1 MRKRSLVRL
10 LAACTLGMSGVAFA
24 VVPDTVVTTTQIGI
38 AKPEPVTAF
47 VPVVNPSTEPDSEA
61 IDILYPTLLWIG
73 RDLKINLKRGLVE
86 SISVDKSRRVFTLKL
101 KPWQWSDGKPV
112 TAADVVFDAHLI
124 RAAGEHYAFYGVG
137 NVPKIIKSVK
147 ALGPRTVEVTSA
159 RQVNVHWFEYNVL
172 SQLRALPEQ
181 AWKGLSIDYMVKHVA
196 DPGMVKVVDGPYKL
210 ESYVNGQYIRFEANP
225 LYSGHKPSVRY
236 FEMRFYTTAQAEFG
250 ALKTGELQIG
260 QIDPELYGAQHLV
273 ENLKSIPSS
282 GGYSMQRI
290 MLNMRDADVA
300 FFRSEKVRQALE
312 AAINQPYIIYTLYHG
327 LSAKAYGP
335 VPAAPATYLS
345 PTARKL
351 SAVDLYDPKRA
362 ARLLDEAGWK
372 LVDGVRRKGGKTM
385 HFTLMAAPANNQVA
399 QVVARGWNELGIKVD
414 LRTEAFNALVGKLYN
429 HKSHWQAVIM
439 GWIYGP
445 NFYPTGEGLFNTT
458 GHSNNGSFSSPLL
471 DKLIEASTREP
482 GVESLYRYEDA
493 MHRLLPVLFIPWP
506 GMLVKYDPKLGGVDR
521 FVNPTGLYSPQYLYY
536 RTGAS

>member
-1 MRKRSLVRL
+1 MGKRSLVRL
-10 LAACTLGMSGVAFA
+10 LAACVLGVSGMAFA
-24 VVPDTVVTTTQIGI
+24 GVPDTVVTTTQIGI
-38 AKPEPVTAF
+38 AKPEPVNAF

-61 IDILYPTLLWIG
+61 INILYPTLLWIG
-73 RDLKINLKRGLVE
+73 RDLKINLQRGLVE
-86 SISVDKSRRVFTLKL
+86 SISVDKSQRVFTLKL

-112 TAADVVFDAHLI
+112 TAADVVFDVHLI
-124 RAAGEHYAFYGVG
+124 REAGKRYAFSGVG
-137 NVPKIIKSVK
+137 DMPDIIKSVK
-147 ALGPRTVEVTSA
+147 ALGPRTVEITAA

-181 AWKGLSIDYMVKHVA
+181 AWKGLSVDYMVKHVA
-196 DPGMVKVVDGPYKL
+196 DPAMVKVVDGPYKL
-210 ESYVNGQYIRFEANP
+210 EAYVNGQYIRFEANP

-260 QIDPELYGAQHLV
+260 QIDPELYAAQHLV
-273 ENLKSIPSS
+273 ENLKSIPSA

-290 MLNMRDADVA
+290 MLNMRDMDVS

-312 AAINQPYIIYTLYHG
+312 AAINQPYIINTLYHG

-335 VPAAPATYLS
+335 VPAAPPTYLS

-351 SAVDLYDPKRA
+351 SAADLYDPKRA

-372 LVDGVRRKGGKTM
+372 LVDGVRRKDGKTM
-385 HFTLMAAPANNQVA
+385 HFTLMAAPANSQVA
-399 QVVARGWNELGIKVD
+399 QVIARDWAALGIKVD
-414 LRTEAFNALVGKLYN
+414 LRTQTFNTLVGELYN

-458 GHSNNGSFSSPLL
+458 GGNNNGSFSSPML